1 MAGKHSNSRLVT
13 MDQPF
18 KLYPRISTHFGAK
31 TAHGKTLYAE
41 QASSLGRQERR
52 NFLGKSSAP
61 DLNHQLDLPDTS
73 TACAKFV
80 RMRNRSL
87 NGQLAKQQSTGQLAS
102 AAIRSIHRIYT
113 CQSRAERDYW
123 LNKFRFV
130 TSPDLFSRRRRENSL
145 HLCLQE
151 LKGVPEDQQYFC
163 EIYLDNILHART
175 TVKTM
180 KEMLVWGEEFDFSLL
195 PDITDVNILL
205 WLVKSAAVSE
215 ERAAA
220 PAVSFSERN
229 LRRASLARTAD
240 YENAHHPLQPTQF
253 GLDTHC
259 ISITHADSWASVPT
273 DASFSSLDTMQQ
285 CPSKY
290 QSTQDDSPPV
300 SALLMDSRYRRKRRF
315 GTNRS
320 KNKLTRFCLIAK
332 FVIPTRNIND
342 LTDTEAWYSGEKSTH
357 SSSGDLFSDGT
368 DRDFDS
374 YSRPNAGVKRLSLK
388 SGRLKGAGQKVR
400 LRIKACYSSLTV
412 LPVCSYALLQKCLSN
427 LEAPPTDSTQALYGL
442 TSRQTGQSGESETN
456 CIDLLRHL
464 EPWLSAKSKA
474 TLAQSLLAMHKLR
487 RQVPA
492 FLSSLVL
499 AEVHQQDNPNMV
511 LRSNSL
517 ATKAIELYL
526 RQTGEPYLHAA
537 LDEVVETILASTK
550 PPVASEDAVTS
561 MQTPRE
567 KRGSLGRRTSAS
579 PLPSSHASVLGK
591 EADQADFEVDPTRVT
606 NSSQLLRNQR
616 NLLRIVYQVW
626 QKIQGTINVFPIEL
640 RRTFFAI
647 RCSMVPPDCA
657 GDRCQSEK
665 SFSMLPSTESQQH
678 VQGAKELFEHVISAC
693 VFLRFVCPAILSP
706 SLFGLTDRFP
716 EDTKVVRAFT
726 LVAKAIQN
734 LANFTLFGD
743 SKEMHM
749 SFLNRFVAE
758 QLPAMRAFLLH
769 ISDLPSESEAQ
780 QSSTVPS
787 YSARLVDVFVI
798 SESQNARSAG
808 GTHGRS
814 TLSVTPKFHTST
826 LLLED
831 SLSPAIHLNG
841 GASSDF
847 DDMLG
852 RNDVNDSLSKV
863 RDAIKASISSGLS
876 ETRSL
881 DIEDCSTVDCV
892 GSPELRGVPDLLSE
906 VSVCRR
912 AICTISSLLLANGDA
927 PALDQ
932 LNLAICL
939 ARCHL
944 QLTAALERVPS
955 ELPLKTPLS
964 FPSKKL
970 NSPLRALWDILTRT
984 NTLLASN
991 PDVEWEVKETPVSS
1005 SVPFLPTMI
1014 SASPAPSTIPTL
1026 APNAYSVPVNEP
1038 TGAPSSNSFSSSTTT
1053 TTTTTIASSPST
1065 PPPPTTA
1072 VVITLTIPPTEQ
1084 RKASDVSD
1092 LKRQVEAAAA
1102 ERKLLARQQQQC
1114 EKEMATMA
1122 VRTNSVILNT
1132 VVTANS
1138 DLTTT
1143 RRHPLPSDPA
1153 TTGLTP
1159 ACHIQEDRRREKTQM
1174 AGAAGAAP
1182 GRATTPGSDPTEWE
1196 CRKGHIKKEPWQHDS
1211 QSASQ
1216 PLYTKTT
1223 LG

>member
-1 MAGKHSNSRLVT
+1 MPLFSPRKKIKSWSLDHNRQSMLECIERLNKGNNHGCKASTKQDNMTASRSQCPLQSKDVSYNVLT
-13 MDQPF
+13 ECKFEQRNEHIPSDQQPNRIVESVYVEKRERP
-18 KLYPRISTHFGAK
+18 KLYRAHSMNRPVTLKPSSEPSIKPDLQHRVVYRKKIFRIFSKDNAQNKLEDKKETSQCYQQRTLSETRKSASVGVESSPARCVSNAIAALKANADTLRFSVVSLDDSLMENGLKNCFQISTHFGAK

-61 DLNHQLDLPDTS
+61 DLDHQLDLPDTS

-102 AAIRSIHRIYT
+102 ATIRSIHRIYT

-273 DASFSSLDTMQQ
+273 DASCSSLDTMQQ

-412 LPVCSYALLQKCLSN
+412 LPVCSYAPLQKCLSN
-427 LEAPPTDSTQALYGL
+427 LEAPPTDSTQAQYGL

-550 PPVASEDAVTS
+550 PPLASEDAVTS

-647 RCSMVPPDCA
+647 RCSMVPPD
-657 GDRCQSEK
+657 
-665 SFSMLPSTESQQH
+665 
-678 VQGAKELFEHVISAC
+678 
-693 VFLRFVCPAILSP
+693 
-706 SLFGLTDRFP
+706 
-716 EDTKVVRAFT
+716 
-726 LVAKAIQN
+726 
-734 LANFTLFGD
+734 
-743 SKEMHM
+743 
-749 SFLNRFVAE
+749 
-758 QLPAMRAFLLH
+758 
-769 ISDLPSESEAQ
+769 
-780 QSSTVPS
+780 
-787 YSARLVDVFVI
+787 
-798 SESQNARSAG
+798 
-808 GTHGRS
+808 
-814 TLSVTPKFHTST
+814 
-826 LLLED
+826 
-831 SLSPAIHLNG
+831 
-841 GASSDF
+841 
-847 DDMLG
+847 
-852 RNDVNDSLSKV
+852 
-863 RDAIKASISSGLS
+863 
-876 ETRSL
+876 
-881 DIEDCSTVDCV
+881 
-892 GSPELRGVPDLLSE
+892 
-906 VSVCRR
+906 
-912 AICTISSLLLANGDA
+912 
-927 PALDQ
+927 
-932 LNLAICL
+932 
-939 ARCHL
+939 
-944 QLTAALERVPS
+944 
-955 ELPLKTPLS
+955 
-964 FPSKKL
+964 
-970 NSPLRALWDILTRT
+970 
-984 NTLLASN
+984 
-991 PDVEWEVKETPVSS
+991 
-1005 SVPFLPTMI
+1005 
-1014 SASPAPSTIPTL
+1014 
-1026 APNAYSVPVNEP
+1026 
-1038 TGAPSSNSFSSSTTT
+1038 
-1053 TTTTTIASSPST
+1053 
-1065 PPPPTTA
+1065 
-1072 VVITLTIPPTEQ
+1072 
-1084 RKASDVSD
+1084 
-1092 LKRQVEAAAA
+1092 
-1102 ERKLLARQQQQC
+1102 
-1114 EKEMATMA
+1114 
-1122 VRTNSVILNT
+1122 
-1132 VVTANS
+1132 
-1138 DLTTT
+1138 
-1143 RRHPLPSDPA
+1143 
-1153 TTGLTP
+1153 
-1159 ACHIQEDRRREKTQM
+1159 
-1174 AGAAGAAP
+1174 
-1182 GRATTPGSDPTEWE
+1182 
-1196 CRKGHIKKEPWQHDS
+1196 
-1211 QSASQ
+1211 
-1216 PLYTKTT
+1216 
-1223 LG
+1223 